1 MIISYAAVAQANP
14 RPLANAFSA
23 MKQDNW
29 DLAFDL
35 ASRDGEIARDII
47 EWHWHRAQKG
57 TAEAALSFLN
67 RRPDWPGLPYFR
79 KRSEGSCA

>member
-1 MIISYAAVAQANP
+1 MKQIIAEVQEVSGDLNPKRYTSTQLSVSRQKLQVMLTKVLGIFLIISYADVAQANP

-35 ASRDGEIARDII
+35 ASRDG
-47 EWHWHRAQKG
+47 
-57 TAEAALSFLN
+57 
-67 RRPDWPGLPYFR
+67 
-79 KRSEGSCA
+79 